1 MSAIVWADVVN
12 HAAELSGVAAGAQTD
27 ILAHVNTTLN
37 VSVFGGEDSPKLKL
51 ARIYLA
57 AHIATLQSLGG
68 SSGEIQ
74 SETVGGVSYT
84 YAPGSTTGGSFEST
98 SYGQQYSALIRNSI
112 ARFPAVV

>member
-1 MSAIVWADVVN
+1 MSAIVWSDVVV
-12 HAAELSGVAAGAQTD
+12 HAAELSTVAAGVQTD

-37 VSVFGGEDSPKLKL
+37 VSVFGGESSPKLKL

-57 AHIATLQSLGG
+57 AHMATLQTLGG

-74 SETVGGVSYT
+74 SESVGGVSYT
-84 YAPGSTTGGSFEST
+84 YAGGGGGSNYEAT
-98 SYGQQYSALIRNSI
+98 SYGQQYYALVRNSV